1 MYGNTGEPL
10 PSPLLLRQEH
20 ISCRGAQLFQKLAAI
35 RHMNFPVDALHGG
48 SHGGRLDPQPCGG
61 LRRGHPHR
69 IGAGY
74 LQLAGSQEAGGQTIP
89 DATVTIRARPTR
101 KRVRARGNGKGI
113 PRSDLLWHG
122 PRASQVTRTKS
133 SKNEHRKGDEDLVW
147 PRAELTERHHT
158 CEEAP
163 RCQTEAQTHQ
173 RRCAALPLP
182 AALARLS
189 SQDTLLT
196 GRLCARPSLSHAPA
210 TGTDRDNLS
219 NHRHHQDTQFRG
231 NQKGCAVGDPPR
243 RLEDLV
249 AEVAGDKPRRHPAS
263 KRKTPTGVHV
273 AR

>member
-48 SHGGRLDPQPCGG
+48 SHGGRPDPQPCGD
-61 LRRGHPHR
+61 LRRGHPRR

-74 LQLAGSQEAGGQTIP
+74 LQLAGSQGAGGQTIP

-113 PRSDLLWHG
+113 PRGDLLWHG
-122 PRASQVTRTKS
+122 PRASQAARTKS

-147 PRAELTERHHT
+147 PQAELTERHHT

-173 RRCAALPLP
+173 R
-182 AALARLS
+182 
-189 SQDTLLT
+189 
-196 GRLCARPSLSHAPA
+196 
-210 TGTDRDNLS
+210 
-219 NHRHHQDTQFRG
+219 
-231 NQKGCAVGDPPR
+231 
-243 RLEDLV
+243 
-249 AEVAGDKPRRHPAS
+249 
-263 KRKTPTGVHV
+263 
-273 AR
+273 

>member
-1 MYGNTGEPL
+1 MYGNTGEP
-10 PSPLLLRQEH
+10 PLLAVALEPRAYLVPG
-20 ISCRGAQLFQKLAAI
+20 SPTALKLAAI
-35 RHMNFPVDALHGG
+35 RHMSFPVDALHGG
-48 SHGGRLDPQPCGG
+48 SHGGRLDPQPCGD
-61 LRRGHPHR
+61 LRRGHPRR

-249 AEVAGDKPRRHPAS
+249 VEVAGDEPRRHPAS
-263 KRKTPTGVHV
+263 KRKTPTGVLATH
-273 AR
+273 

>member
-1 MYGNTGEPL
+1 M
-10 PSPLLLRQEH
+10 
-20 ISCRGAQLFQKLAAI
+20 
-35 RHMNFPVDALHGG
+35 
-48 SHGGRLDPQPCGG
+48 
-61 LRRGHPHR
+61 
-69 IGAGY
+69 
-74 LQLAGSQEAGGQTIP
+74 
-89 DATVTIRARPTR
+89 
-101 KRVRARGNGKGI
+101 
-113 PRSDLLWHG
+113 
-122 PRASQVTRTKS
+122 TRTKS

-196 GRLCARPSLSHAPA
+196 GCLCARPSLSHAPA

-249 AEVAGDKPRRHPAS
+249 VEVAGDEPRRHPAS
-263 KRKTPTGVHV
+263 KRKTPTGVLATH
-273 AR
+273 

>member
-1 MYGNTGEPL
+1 MYGNTGEP
-10 PSPLLLRQEH
+10 PLLAVALEPRAYLVPG
-20 ISCRGAQLFQKLAAI
+20 SPTALKLAAI
-35 RHMNFPVDALHGG
+35 RHMSFPVDALHGG
-48 SHGGRLDPQPCGG
+48 SHGGRLDPQPCGD
-61 LRRGHPHR
+61 LRRGHPRR

-74 LQLAGSQEAGGQTIP
+74 LQLAGNQGAGGQTIP
-89 DATVTIRARPTR
+89 DAAVTIRARPTR

-113 PRSDLLWHG
+113 SRGDLLWHG
-122 PRASQVTRTKS
+122 PRASQVTRTES

-249 AEVAGDKPRRHPAS
+249 VEVAGDEPRRHPTS
-263 KRKTPTGVHV
+263 KRKTPTGVLATH
-273 AR
+273 